1 MQEIQVVG
9 AAIIDGNRVLAAQ
22 RSADMSTPLK
32 WEFAGGKVEEG
43 ETHQQA
49 LKRELREELGVSVE
63 VMGHIASGS
72 SISGERK
79 YLLHVYEAR
88 LLEGVPVSNEHA
100 QLMWVDIG
108 NIMELDWAE
117 ADLPA
122 CRELVRRN
130 SC

>member
-49 LKRELREELGVSVE
+49 LKRELREELGVNVE
-63 VMGHIASGS
+63 VIGHIASGN

-88 LLEGVPVSNEHA
+88 LLEGVPLSKEHA
-100 QLMWVDIG
+100 QLSGWILKILWNWIG
-108 NIMELDWAE
+108 LRQIFQ
-117 ADLPA
+117 PA
-122 CRELVRRN
+122 G
-130 SC
+130 SW